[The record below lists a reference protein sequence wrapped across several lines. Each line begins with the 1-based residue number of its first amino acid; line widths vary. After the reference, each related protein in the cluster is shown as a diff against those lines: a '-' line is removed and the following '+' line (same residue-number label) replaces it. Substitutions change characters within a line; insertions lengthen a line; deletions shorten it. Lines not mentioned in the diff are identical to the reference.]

1 MKQRIIYHHP
11 DVIVENGDSGSQV
24 RPAKMLA
31 AFKNLGF
38 TVDEVTGN
46 SSQRAAAIKDI
57 KKRIREGVEYAFL
70 YSENRSIPTPL
81 TETHR
86 LPLHPFLDHLFFR
99 FCKHNSIPVGLFYR
113 DIYWRFSMY
122 KDKLSLIA
130 RSITIPLYWY
140 DWLIYQHYVDH
151 LFLPSLK
158 MREHLPTQWPFEG
171 LSALPPGTAPSIGS
185 KSALDRSPTKSLS
198 LLYIGGTLPPNY
210 DLSPLFKLIKNLT
223 NVRLTLICRSNEWDV
238 AKHYYGELPKDKVV
252 IRHVSGEALRQEYR
266 SSDLFTLIREPYIY
280 LDFAAPVK
288 IFEAAANC
296 LPIIT
301 LGGTEASEI
310 IRRERLGWVDESLED
325 IVKRIN
331 QLDQDRSLL
340 AAKSAELEGI
350 RHNQTWESRAK
361 AVAEKLLN
369 LKKS

>member
-1 MKQRIIYHHP
+1 MKKRIIYHHP
-11 DVIVENGDSGSQV
+11 DVIVENGNSGSQV

-46 SSQRAAAIKDI
+46 TSQRAAAIKDI
-57 KKRIREGVEYAFL
+57 KQRVREGVEYAFL

-86 LPLHPFLDHLFFR
+86 LPLRPFLDHLFFK
-99 FCKHNSIPVGLFYR
+99 FCKRNSIPVGLFYR

-122 KDKLSLIA
+122 KDKLSPIV

-140 DWLIYQHYVDH
+140 DWLAYNHHVDH

-158 MREHLPTQWPFEG
+158 MREYLPTPWPFER
-171 LSALPPGTAPSIGS
+171 LSALPPGTAPPIGAINVLR
-185 KSALDRSPTKSLS
+185 KSSTKPLS
-198 LLYIGGTLPPNY
+198 LLYVGGVLPPNY
-210 DLSPLFKLIKNLT
+210 DISPLFKLIKNII
-223 NVRLTLICRSNEWDV
+223 NIRLTLICRSNEWEA
-238 AKHYYGELPKDKVV
+238 AKRYYGELPEDRVV
-252 IRHVSGEALRQEYR
+252 IRHVSGEALQQEYN
-266 SSDLFTLIREPYIY
+266 SADLFTIIREPYIY

-288 IFEAAANC
+288 VFEAAAHC

-301 LGGTEASEI
+301 LGGTEASDI
-310 IRRERLGWVDESLED
+310 VKREGLGWVDDSLED

-340 AAKSAELEGI
+340 IGKSTELEET
-350 RHNQTWESRAK
+350 RHNQTWESRAQ
-361 AVAEKLLN
+361 AAAEKLLN
-369 LKKS
+369 LNKS